1 MHMNANASSRASAHH
16 DRAVHA
22 SDELGWAVGVL
33 RRSESGRVSVEFEGG
48 RAVVYRCLRASK
60 LRRASGRG
68 LPRNG
73 GVVVVVHEEW
83 KVLALPVDGGHDAP
97 LTLFA
102 VPESASPDDAAV
114 RNPIDRGG
122 ALELFS
128 VAPVDAA

>member
-1 MHMNANASSRASAHH
+1 MNANAILRDNAHH
-16 DRAVHA
+16 NRAVGA
-22 SDELGWAVGVL
+22 PDEPGWAVGVL

-73 GVVVVVHEEW
+73 GVIVVVHEEW
-83 KVLALPVDGGHDAP
+83 QVLALPVDGGHDAP

-102 VPESASPDDAAV
+102 VPESTPCDDATV